1 MTKVNEIPNANLYQ
15 VDAEGTQLKVMHV
28 FGDTYERG
36 YAQGSIFADETV
48 AFATEKLDYYFT
60 RRAIELDLDF
70 LPPWVA
76 KIVHKYILDPTAAK
90 LFDSAMMWVWDV
102 QKFYI
107 HGNPTKILDE
117 IKGMADGICD

>member
-1 MTKVNEIPNANLYQ
+1 M
-15 VDAEGTQLKVMHV
+15 
-28 FGDTYERG
+28 
-36 YAQGSIFADETV
+36 
-48 AFATEKLDYYFT
+48 
-60 RRAIELDLDF
+60 ELDLDF

-90 LFDSAMMWVWDV
+90 LFDSAMKWVWDV